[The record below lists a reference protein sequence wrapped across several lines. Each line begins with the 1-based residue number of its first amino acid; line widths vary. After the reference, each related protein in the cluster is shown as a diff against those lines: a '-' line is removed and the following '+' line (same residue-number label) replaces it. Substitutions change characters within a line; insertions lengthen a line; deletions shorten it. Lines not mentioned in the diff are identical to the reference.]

1 MRITLATI
9 AFAVLFVAQ
18 SEAVERSVQKEVVVR
33 ATLDQTWEAW
43 TTREGIKTFF
53 APDARI
59 DPKVGGPFEI
69 YIDPGAPE
77 GMRGADDMRFMALQ
91 PKKMISFTWNAPPSL
106 PEARKQ
112 RTFVVVR
119 FTPVD
124 DKTTR
129 VNLHHTGWGDG
140 GEWDRA
146 FAYFERAWGNVLGSL
161 QKRFDSGPVDWTDWL
176 ARLNAAR
183 AQQQQQPQPQK

>member
-9 AFAVLFVAQ
+9 AFAVLFVTQ

-33 ATLDQTWEAW
+33 ATLDQAWEAW

-119 FTPVD
+119 FTPID

-146 FAYFERAWGNVLGSL
+146 FAYFDRAWGNVLGSL
-161 QKRFDSGPVDWTDWL
+161 EKRFESGPVDWTDWL

-183 AQQQQQPQPQK
+183 AQQQQQQPQK